1 MPKNDNPQALRFL
14 ASMAKHGEQAAAQLA
29 QYTANFARTGDP
41 NGEGLPEWKRASKGR
56 ARVLRIAPEGTAM
69 GRADYVK
76 MTRNL
81 LIKGEPKA

>member
-1 MPKNDNPQALRFL
+1 MFQTLSGSRRPYGARDY
-14 ASMAKHGEQAAAQLA
+14 EAAAQLA
-29 QYTANFARTGDP
+29 QYTANFACRGDP